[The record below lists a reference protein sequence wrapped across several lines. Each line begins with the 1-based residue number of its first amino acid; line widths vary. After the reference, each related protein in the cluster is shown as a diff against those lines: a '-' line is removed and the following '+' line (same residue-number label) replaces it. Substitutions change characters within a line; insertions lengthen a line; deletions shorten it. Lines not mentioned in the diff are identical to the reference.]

1 MAGKTFP
8 GIGELEDESPPVD
21 PGDAADGD
29 DTDGSDSRPF
39 YSGPTVV
46 DDVKVEEGLKKLR
59 SLDAPPGPLTGIT
72 KAVVD
77 ALESGHSGSVDVP
90 IEMSPIALPSLDTPY
105 KPPPMTHPM
114 RETAVGR
121 NVVGPMAAQPET
133 PPPFDDRALRGTM
146 FGHSI
151 HAPEFALPAPEEPPP
166 PGALALLNRGAPTK
180 TLAIFPPPRAPAGP
194 PTEPQPFPRAGQY
207 RSTPLTPISVVDP
220 PKKKLYT
227 RIAIGG
233 AAILAIIGI
242 AVFWARPS
250 DDSDSPA
257 AAAAAAAANAAANK
271 IQTTAATQ
279 TTPPSSLV
287 PPVTAP
293 PTTAPPA
300 PANPTLPMPSGSAV
314 AAKPVLA
321 KPPLERPLLEK
332 PPVEK
337 PLAAKPPA
345 EKPPT
350 PQPEAQAS
358 KPTPSRAS
366 PSVGKPAARRPAEA
380 QSAGETETPAR
391 AHHTH
396 SAAPRHHDG
405 DKGSDTDAPTVKT
418 TRRHT
423 PEDDPDATM
432 APSIE

>member
-8 GIGELEDESPPVD
+8 GIGDLEDESPPVD
-21 PGDAADGD
+21 PADAADSD
-29 DTDGSDSRPF
+29 ASDSRPF

-77 ALESGHSGSVDVP
+77 ALESGPSGSVEVP

-105 KPPPMTHPM
+105 RPPPAIPQHL

-121 NVVGPMAAQPET
+121 NVVGPTAVQPES

-166 PGALALLNRGAPTK
+166 PGAGALALLNRGAPTK
-180 TLAIFPPPRAPAGP
+180 TVAIYPPPRAPSGP
-194 PTEPQPFPRAGQY
+194 PTESQPFPRAGQY

-220 PKKKLYT
+220 PKKKLFT
-227 RIAIGG
+227 RIALGG
-233 AAILAIIGI
+233 AAILAIVGI

-271 IQTTAATQ
+271 IEAT
-279 TTPPSSLV
+279 PASPSTLV
-287 PPVTAP
+287 PAVAAP
-293 PTTAPPA
+293 PTAAPPA
-300 PANPTLPMPSGSAV
+300 PT
-314 AAKPVLA
+314 
-321 KPPLERPLLEK
+321 
-332 PPVEK
+332 
-337 PLAAKPPA
+337 
-345 EKPPT
+345 
-350 PQPEAQAS
+350 
-358 KPTPSRAS
+358 KPTPPGPAAAS
-366 PSVGKPAARRPAEA
+366 AAATKPAIVARPAAEEPEAEAPKPAPTPIHAAPTIVKPAARRPAEE
-380 QSAGETETPAR
+380 QSAGETETPVR

-396 SAAPRHHDG
+396 GAGARHHGADA
-405 DKGSDTDAPTVKT
+405 DKGSDTDAPPAKT
-418 TRRHT
+418 TRRHA
-423 PEDDPDATM
+423 PEEDPDATM
-432 APSIE
+432 APTIE

>member
-8 GIGELEDESPPVD
+8 GIGDLEDESPPVE
-21 PGDAADGD
+21 PVDAADSD
-29 DTDGSDSRPF
+29 DNDDSDSRPF

-46 DDVKVEEGLKKLR
+46 DDMKVEEGLKKLR

-77 ALESGHSGSVDVP
+77 ALESGPSGSVEVP
-90 IEMSPIALPSLDTPY
+90 IEMSPIELPSLDTPY
-105 KPPPMTHPM
+105 KPPVIPHQL

-121 NVVGPMAAQPET
+121 NVVGPMAVQPES

-151 HAPEFALPAPEEPPP
+151 HAPEFALPAPEEPPAP
-166 PGALALLNRGAPTK
+166 GAGALALLNRGAPTK
-180 TLAIFPPPRAPAGP
+180 TVAIYPPPRAPSGP
-194 PTEPQPFPRAGQY
+194 PTEPQPFPRASQY

-220 PKKKLYT
+220 PRKKLFT
-227 RIAIGG
+227 RIALGG

-271 IQTTAATQ
+271 IETTPAAQ
-279 TTPPSSLV
+279 ATPPSTLV
-287 PPVTAP
+287 PPVAAP

-300 PANPTLPMPSGSAV
+300 PTKATPPGPAAASAAATKPAIV
-314 AAKPVLA
+314 ARPAAEEPEAEAPKPA
-321 KPPLERPLLEK
+321 
-332 PPVEK
+332 
-337 PLAAKPPA
+337 
-345 EKPPT
+345 PT
-350 PQPEAQAS
+350 PIHAA
-358 KPTPSRAS
+358 PTI
-366 PSVGKPAARRPAEA
+366 VKPAARRPAEE
-380 QSAGETETPAR
+380 QSAGETETPVR

-396 SAAPRHHDG
+396 GAGPRHHGADA
-405 DKGSDTDAPTVKT
+405 DKGSDTDAPPAKT
-418 TRRHT
+418 TRRHA
-423 PEDDPDATM
+423 PEEDPDATM
-432 APSIE
+432 APTIE

>member
-8 GIGELEDESPPVD
+8 GIGDLEDESPPVE
-21 PGDAADGD
+21 PVDAADSD
-29 DTDGSDSRPF
+29 DNDDSDSRPF

-72 KAVVD
+72 KAVVE
-77 ALESGHSGSVDVP
+77 ALESGPSGSVEVP
-90 IEMSPIALPSLDTPY
+90 IETSPIELPSLDTPY
-105 KPPPMTHPM
+105 KPPPVIPHHL

-121 NVVGPMAAQPET
+121 NVVGPTAAQPET

-151 HAPEFALPAPEEPPP
+151 HAPEFALPAPEEPPA

-180 TLAIFPPPRAPAGP
+180 TVAIYPPPRAPAGP

-220 PKKKLYT
+220 PKKKLFT
-227 RIAIGG
+227 RIALGG

-271 IQTTAATQ
+271 IETAPAAQATS
-279 TTPPSSLV
+279 PSTLV
-287 PPVTAP
+287 PPVA
-293 PTTAPPA
+293 APPA
-300 PANPTLPMPSGSAV
+300 SDAADAPRRCRGQRSPRPALPQPALPQQRSPRSSRSLRPKSPRPRPPS
-314 AAKPVLA
+314 
-321 KPPLERPLLEK
+321 PPPR
-332 PPVEK
+332 
-337 PLAAKPPA
+337 
-345 EKPPT
+345 PPT
-350 PQPEAQAS
+350 PPRS
-358 KPTPSRAS
+358 I
-366 PSVGKPAARRPAEA
+366 VKPAARRPDEE
-380 QSAGETETPAR
+380 QSAGETETPVR

-396 SAAPRHHDG
+396 GPSPRHHAADA
-405 DKGSDTDAPTVKT
+405 DKGSDTEAPPAKT
-418 TRRHT
+418 TRRRA
-423 PEDDPDATM
+423 PEEDPDATM
-432 APSIE
+432 APTIE

>member
-8 GIGELEDESPPVD
+8 GIGDLEDESPPVD
-21 PGDAADGD
+21 PADVADSDASG
-29 DTDGSDSRPF
+29 SRPF

-77 ALESGHSGSVDVP
+77 ALESGPSGSVEVP
-90 IEMSPIALPSLDTPY
+90 IEMSPLELPSLDTPY
-105 KPPPMTHPM
+105 KPPPAIPNHL

-121 NVVGPMAAQPET
+121 NVVGPMAVQPES

-151 HAPEFALPAPEEPPP
+151 HAPEFALPAPEEPPA

-180 TLAIFPPPRAPAGP
+180 TLAIYPPPPRAPAGP
-194 PTEPQPFPRAGQY
+194 PTEPQPFPPTGQY

-220 PKKKLYT
+220 PRKKLFT
-227 RIAIGG
+227 RIALGG
-233 AAILAIIGI
+233 AAILAIVGI

-271 IQTTAATQ
+271 IE
-279 TTPPSSLV
+279 TTPTAQATSPSTLV
-287 PPVTAP
+287 PPVAAP

-300 PANPTLPMPSGSAV
+300 PT
-314 AAKPVLA
+314 
-321 KPPLERPLLEK
+321 
-332 PPVEK
+332 
-337 PLAAKPPA
+337 
-345 EKPPT
+345 
-350 PQPEAQAS
+350 
-358 KPTPSRAS
+358 KPTPPGPAAAS
-366 PSVGKPAARRPAEA
+366 AAAATKPAKPSAEEPEAEAATPAPTPTHAAPTIGKPAARRPAEE
-380 QSAGETETPAR
+380 QSAGDTETPAR
-391 AHHTH
+391 AHHAH
-396 SAAPRHHDG
+396 SGGPRRHGADA
-405 DKGSDTDAPTVKT
+405 DKGPDTDAPPAKT
-418 TRRHT
+418 TRRRA
-423 PEDDPDATM
+423 PEEDPDATM